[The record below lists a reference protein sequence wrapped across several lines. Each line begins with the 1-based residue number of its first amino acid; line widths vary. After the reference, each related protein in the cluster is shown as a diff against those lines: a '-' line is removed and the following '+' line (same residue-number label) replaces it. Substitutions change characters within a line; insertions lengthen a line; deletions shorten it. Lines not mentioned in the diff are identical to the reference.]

1 MVLVGLKQMKA
12 LFVFCFRFGGG
23 RGTSVMLVD
32 LVFWYCWRRW
42 PRAVL
47 TEGGR
52 CFVMSLV
59 VRPGQ
64 VEKNPALIALIHVVI
79 TGQKH
84 IWWYQISRFCF
95 VSNVDIWTLLADVS
109 GCWDACWGVD
119 CPIGR
124 RNNFFLGQ

>member
-12 LFVFCFRFGGG
+12 LFVFCFRLGGG
-23 RGTSVMLVD
+23 RGTSLMRVD

-84 IWWYQISRFCF
+84 ILWYQIARFCF
-95 VSNVDIWTLLADVS
+95 VSNVEIWTLLADVS
-109 GCWDACWGVD
+109 GC
-119 CPIGR
+119 
-124 RNNFFLGQ
+124 

>member
-1 MVLVGLKQMKA
+1 MKA
-12 LFVFCFRFGGG
+12 LFVFCFRLGGG
-23 RGTSVMLVD
+23 RGTSLMRVD

-42 PRAVL
+42 TRAVL

-84 IWWYQISRFCF
+84 ILWYHISRFCF
-95 VSNVDIWTLLADVS
+95 VSNVEIWTLLADVS
-109 GCWDACWGVD
+109 GCWDECWGMD

-124 RNNFFLGQ
+124 RNRFFLGK

>member
-1 MVLVGLKQMKA
+1 M
-12 LFVFCFRFGGG
+12 R
-23 RGTSVMLVD
+23 VD

-64 VEKNPALIALIHVVI
+64 VEKKPAFIALIHVVT
-79 TGQKH
+79 TGQKQMR
-84 IWWYQISRFCF
+84 WYQIARFCF
-95 VSNVDIWTLLADVS
+95 VSNVEIWTLLADAS
-109 GCWDACWGVD
+109 KIWDDCWGGD
-119 CPIGR
+119 FPIGR
-124 RNNFFLGQ
+124 RNNFFLGQYVPVRIGVPVGVYTVAFSFSKDTL